1 LVCILS
7 KENLSPKTWSKTLF
21 PMLFIQFLN
30 KKKRCLM
37 MRQPQTNLS
46 WMNKNRFHW
55 QLRPTMLWN
64 NNQGPFISS
73 LTRKRS
79 PSKMK
84 RS

>member
-1 LVCILS
+1 
-7 KENLSPKTWSKTLF
+7 
-21 PMLFIQFLN
+21 MLFIQFLN

-46 WMNKNRFHW
+46 WMMNKNRFHW